1 MYVFTY
7 LTMPGLSC
15 DTQYLRFLLQHAG
28 SLVAACGMYFP
39 NQGLIPGPLH
49 WECGVLATGPPG
61 NSLGLCTWMKQTA
74 MVVRPT
80 WQGTKGLFVSIAN
93 EELRPS
99 SDSL

>member
-28 SLVAACGMYFP
+28 SLVAACGIYFP

-49 WECGVLATGPPG
+49 WECGVLATGLPG
-61 NSLGLCTWMKQTA
+61 KLEFFFKALYDIYYFETC
-74 MVVRPT
+74 
-80 WQGTKGLFVSIAN
+80 FFFI
-93 EELRPS
+93 
-99 SDSL
+99 